1 MSHPNDPAH
10 PVFCRKQHRNQ
21 LIQGLVYALREK
33 HLIVPDYQRGRV
45 WTREQSEKWCGY
57 VLSGAPLPSLMI
69 REVNALDG
77 GVRDELVD
85 GQQRLAA
92 IVDWLDGKIAAETWE
107 GRRVTREHIG
117 ALRMLRLTIPV
128 VAFPVGTSRE
138 DAITAY
144 LAVNSGGTPHT
155 ADELARVR
163 RTLSDLRRTLDESDG
178 GEGGTI

>member
-10 PVFCRKQHRNQ
+10 PAFYRKQHQNQ
-21 LIQGLVYALREK
+21 FIQSLVYALRGK
-33 HLIVPDYQRGRV
+33 HLIVPDYQRARV

-57 VLSGAPLPSLMI
+57 VLSGAPLPSVMI

-77 GVRDELVD
+77 SIRDELVD

-92 IVDWLDGKIAAETWE
+92 IVNWLDGKIAAETWD
-107 GRRVTREHIG
+107 GRRVTREHIS
-117 ALRMLRLTIPV
+117 ARRMLRLTIPV

-163 RTLSDLRRTLDESDG
+163 RMLGGASSDG
-178 GEGGTI
+178 DEGGTS